1 MELFIFILELIGTV
15 AFALSGAIV
24 SINKNTDI
32 FGVTFLGI
40 TTAVG
45 GGVLRDIILG
55 EHPPKAFVDSTYV
68 LVAGV
73 TSVLVFAA
81 VYFFSEQ
88 YQRFAARI
96 DSVNNVF
103 DAIGLGV
110 FTVYAMDAMMRS
122 GRTDNLF
129 LLLFVGMISGVGG
142 GIIRDTLINEIPF
155 VLRKRVYAVASL
167 SGGLLF
173 YLLMRLGV
181 PEMLSFFAGIAAIF
195 AIRMLAT
202 RYQWNLPR
210 PLRDENAKETL
221 SK

>member
-1 MELFIFILELIGTV
+1 MDFSRFVIFLLELIGTV
-15 AFALSGAIV
+15 AFAVSGAIV
-24 SINKNTDI
+24 AINKNTDI

-68 LVAGV
+68 LVAGAA
-73 TSVLVFAA
+73 SVAVFAA
-81 VYFFSEQ
+81 VYFFSDL
-88 YQRFAARI
+88 YRRYIARV
-96 DSVNNVF
+96 DSINNVF

-122 GRTDNLF
+122 GSTDNLF
-129 LLLFVGMISGVGG
+129 LLLFVGMISGCGG

-167 SGGLLF
+167 AGGLLF
-173 YLLMRLGV
+173 YLLICLNL
-181 PEMLSFFAGIAAIF
+181 PEMLCFFVAGDA
-195 AIRMLAT
+195 R
-202 RYQWNLPR
+202 
-210 PLRDENAKETL
+210 
-221 SK
+221 